1 MRVGGDGQAVAV
13 RFGDRGAQL
22 AAGVLG
28 QLRAGAGG
36 HVASA
41 GHDLDDVGAPVSVF
55 ADSVTDAVCA
65 SGWCAQDVAVAA
77 RGGDRRPGRQ
87 DVRQRGVG
95 AGRVAQPE
103 HEVTAVAEVAHGRD
117 ATAGGAARRTGGGGE
132 HGRVVA
138 PRELADR
145 IVRGVEHQV
154 HVPVH
159 QPGQDRRARH
169 VDHLRAVR
177 YGEAAAGREDNRAVD
192 DHGRVR
198 QRARAVKQ
206 VGGAQHSKRRPRP
219 HGRGGCG
226 HASSVRLIGA
236 AAIGGSTDRRYGPA
250 RRRWRATRLAARGWR
265 SRAWRRCDG
274 RGSPRSAR

>member
-1 MRVGGDGQAVAV
+1 M

-28 QLRAGAGG
+28 QLRARTGG
-36 HVASA
+36 HVAAA

-55 ADSVTDAVCA
+55 ADRVTDAVCA
-65 SGWCAQDVAVAA
+65 GGWCAQEVAVAA

-103 HEVTAVAEVAHGRD
+103 HEVAAVAEVAYRRD
-117 ATAGGAARRTGGGGE
+117 ATLGGAARRTGGCGE

-138 PRELADR
+138 LGEPPDR

-159 QPGQDRRARH
+159 QPGQDRRAGQ

-177 YGEAAAGREDNRAVD
+177 YGKAVTGRADDRAVD
-192 DHGRVR
+192 DDGRVR
-198 QRARAVKQ
+198 QRAGAVEQ
-206 VGGAQHSKRRPRP
+206 VGGAQHGKRRPWSR
-219 HGRGGCG
+219 GRGGCG

-236 AAIGGSTDRRYGPA
+236 AAIGGSTDRGYGPA
-250 RRRWRATRLAARGWR
+250 RRRRRATRLAARGWR
-265 SRAWRRCDG
+265 SRAWRRCGG